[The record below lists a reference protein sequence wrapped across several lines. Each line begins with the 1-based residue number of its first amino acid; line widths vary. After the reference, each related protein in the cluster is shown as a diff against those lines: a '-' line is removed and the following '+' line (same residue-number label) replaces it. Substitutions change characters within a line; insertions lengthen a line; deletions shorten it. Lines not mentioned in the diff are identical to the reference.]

1 MKLIGSLTSP
11 FVRKVRVVLAE
22 KKIDCAF
29 EVDSPW
35 VAGNQVATL
44 NPLGKIPTL
53 VLDDGTTIYDS
64 RVIVEYL
71 DATTPNNRLI
81 PASGRER
88 VMVKR
93 WEALADGICDAAAL
107 IFLERKRP
115 QEQQSPDWVARQQQ
129 KIDLGLSAMADDL
142 GDQAWCRGTRLS
154 LADIAVGSALG
165 YLEFRFPEIGWSRR
179 YGGLHKLNQKL
190 QARTSFADTVPQG

>member
-11 FVRKVRVVLAE
+11 FVRKVRIVLAE

-29 EVDSPW
+29 EIDSPW
-35 VAGNQVATL
+35 VEGNKVAKL
-44 NPLGKIPTL
+44 NPLGKIPVL
-53 VLDDGTTIYDS
+53 ILDDGTHVFDS

-88 VMVKR
+88 LLVKR
-93 WEALADGICDAAAL
+93 WEALADGVCDAAASS
-107 IFLERKRP
+107 FLERKRP
-115 QEQQSPDWVARQQQ
+115 AAQQSPDWIARQQQ
-129 KIDLGLSAMADDL
+129 KIDLGLAAMADEL
-142 GDQAWCRGTRLS
+142 GERAWYRGTKLS

-165 YLEFRFPEIGWSRR
+165 YLTLRFGELDWPRR
-179 YGGLHKLNQKL
+179 YPNLDKLNRKL
-190 QARTSFADTVPQG
+190 LERPSFAETVPQG